1 MNFEKQMNDT
11 IASVLITLDTRDN
24 TEVVS
29 APTAS
34 LSSFSVQGSKRINYA
49 TSSEHSTH
57 EERKVCK
64 QVKGAFPNGSRHK
77 PSSFSSTS

>member
-64 QVKGAFPNGSRHK
+64 QVKGAFPKGSRHK